1 MTKNSEFKFL
11 PPTGPAAVKHFS
23 TFWEYSHLRLRHR
36 RGPPLTGARILWY
49 PLTIANVDNGYHNI
63 RYPLT
68 IANVDNRICEG
79 GSSVFIETNARSGDY
94 SAHPPR
100 CRAHLLDARH
110 SQVH

>member
-1 MTKNSEFKFL
+1 MTKNPEVNLL

-23 TFWEYSHLRLRHR
+23 TFWAYSHLRLRHR

-49 PLTIANVDNGYHNI
+49 PLRIANVDN
-63 RYPLT
+63 P
-68 IANVDNRICEG
+68 ICEG
-79 GSSVFIETNARSGDY
+79 CSSVFIETNARSGDY
-94 SAHPPR
+94 SPHPPR